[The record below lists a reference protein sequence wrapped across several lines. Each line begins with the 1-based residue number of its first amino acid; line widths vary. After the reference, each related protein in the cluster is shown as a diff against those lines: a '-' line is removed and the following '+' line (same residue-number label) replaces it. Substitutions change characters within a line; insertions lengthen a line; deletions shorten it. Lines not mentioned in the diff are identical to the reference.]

1 MAKVKKTKKRKW
13 RLKKQVRK
21 TLGCL
26 FMISAL
32 IVTAIPVQPM
42 EAAPGGAAGW
52 VEDIQADNSIGFK
65 NNWIYSNTTTIPT
78 IKANAPIYQDET
90 GNFRF
95 AYVDRNG
102 EHNSSD
108 MDKMAVIVDF
118 EAQELPGGKLVIP
131 LAMDAYMRFTD
142 TSSPSGSSYAAAN
155 KQGRPLFYRV
165 MTEVTRSVPGNDPV
179 LSVNDENGDGILG
192 NDWVYLESWRCRC
205 TAVLL

>member
-78 IKANAPIYQDET
+78 IKAKGI
-90 GNFRF
+90 
-95 AYVDRNG
+95 
-102 EHNSSD
+102 
-108 MDKMAVIVDF
+108 
-118 EAQELPGGKLVIP
+118 
-131 LAMDAYMRFTD
+131 
-142 TSSPSGSSYAAAN
+142 TSFPPGSSCASKSTITAILSISLLLCSPFLSTYAKRKLPVSSWYIGAWGC
-155 KQGRPLFYRV
+155 GRMGGRH
-165 MTEVTRSVPGNDPV
+165 SG
-179 LSVNDENGDGILG
+179 G
-192 NDWVYLESWRCRC
+192 
-205 TAVLL
+205 

>member
-102 EHNSSD
+102 EHNSSNG
-108 MDKMAVIVDF
+108 IR
-118 EAQELPGGKLVIP
+118 
-131 LAMDAYMRFTD
+131 AMRKRGSTMRLT
-142 TSSPSGSSYAAAN
+142 
-155 KQGRPLFYRV
+155 
-165 MTEVTRSVPGNDPV
+165 
-179 LSVNDENGDGILG
+179 GI
-192 NDWVYLESWRCRC
+192 
-205 TAVLL
+205 